1 MAATDHRRLGGAL
14 FGVVQFFLAV
24 NLAADKQDAFS
35 AAYSRS
41 DRDLRVRHAKAGC
54 LLTLLCMPIG
64 GSMDYFVYP
73 QLLHDFLISRLFNDI
88 AVLPIFLLL
97 FTEFG
102 RRNIRLVGNLWP
114 MVPAIN
120 ISWMVMVSEGWAS
133 PYYAGLNLVI
143 AVTCILMPF
152 TLREALM
159 ICLIILVLY
168 IGACLCHHAHYNT
181 PVRIRDIYGNFFF
194 LGVTSLIVITSSHY
208 FNLRRIDEFSLRHRL
223 DEQNQELNASYAKL
237 TELDRLRGQFFAN
250 ISHELRTPLTLIIAP
265 IEDLLSG
272 HHRLNDATAEAL
284 GIARQNALRLLK
296 LINDLLELVRLDER
310 GMALRRETSDLAS
323 FVSGVAESIRYLV
336 EAKGLKLAMTGAGDP
351 LPVYFDPARIEKVAL
366 NLLTNAIKFT
376 PKGGTIT
383 VSCRGQG
390 GLAVIDVSD
399 TGIGIP
405 SEALPNIFDRFNQ
418 VDGSSTRKYQGAGI
432 GLALAKE
439 LVEEHGGHIEARSQ
453 VGQGTTMSVALPLS
467 ALAPAAPVASA
478 APTAVA
484 GTAAAAEAAPE
495 GEEEIGDRLRDIY
508 RNAERRGSLTLNEG
522 VDVEDIEQGAGRYKV
537 LVVDDEPDMRRYL
550 VSRLAGDYHVY
561 QSDHGERALSL
572 AHEKRP
578 DLVLLDLML
587 PGMDGIAVCRAMRQ
601 DPALAQVKI
610 ILLTARMDEASKI
623 AALEGGADDF
633 LTKPFSTLEVKT
645 RIAGQLRTAALQLAL
660 SDRAVELESAIAK
673 IKETES
679 QLVHSEKMSGLG
691 TIAAGLLH
699 EMNNPLNFTLSAL
712 QVAHRS
718 IPRDDLALKEI
729 LDDIGQGMNRIKT
742 IVSDLGMFA
751 YRSSGNENQQFDL
764 TAVTESALRLI
775 SHELG
780 KIHLEISIPAGMM
793 IRGSRTQ
800 LSHVLMNL
808 LANSAKALKHLDGR
822 EPRITISA
830 RAVSQGHELMV
841 RDNGSGIPPEVLPRI
856 FEPFFTTRTVGQGTG
871 LGLSIV
877 HTIIAN
883 HGGTISARSEPS
895 QWTEFAIFLPSTPR
909 TPV

>member
-1 MAATDHRRLGGAL
+1 MI
-14 FGVVQFFLAV
+14 Q
-24 NLAADKQDAFS
+24 AADVLPAADGQEAFS
-35 AAYSRS
+35 AAFSRS

-54 LLTLLCMPIG
+54 VLTLICMPFG

-73 QLLHDFLISRLFNDI
+73 QLFSDLVISRLLNDV
-88 AVLPIFLLL
+88 AVLPIFLML
-97 FTEFG
+97 FTDFG
-102 RRNIRLVGNLWP
+102 RRNIRIVGNLWP
-114 MVPAIN
+114 LVPAIN

-152 TLREALM
+152 TLREALV
-159 ICLIILVLY
+159 ICLIILALY
-168 IGACLCHHAHYNT
+168 TASCLYHHAHHGT

-223 DEQNQELNASYAKL
+223 DEQNRELNASYAKL
-237 TELDRLRGQFFAN
+237 SELDRLRSQFFAN

-272 HHRLNDATAEAL
+272 HHQLNDATAEAL

-310 GMALRRETSDLAS
+310 GAALRRETIDLAT
-323 FVSGVAESIRYLV
+323 FTAGVADSIRYLV
-336 EAKGLKLAMTGAGDP
+336 AAKGLTLAVAGASAP
-351 LPVYFDPARIEKVAL
+351 LPVDFDPARIEKVML

-376 PKGGTIT
+376 PRGGIIA
-383 VSCRGQG
+383 VSCRSQG
-390 GLAVIDVSD
+390 AMAVLEVAD

-405 SEALPNIFDRFNQ
+405 GEALPKIFDRFNQ

-432 GLALAKE
+432 GLALVKE
-439 LVEEHGGHIEARSQ
+439 LVEEHGGSIEARSQ
-453 VGQGTTMSVALPLS
+453 VGKGTVMSVALPLS
-467 ALAPAAPVASA
+467 AALAPAATGASA
-478 APTAVA
+478 AATGAAGAV
-484 GTAAAAEAAPE
+484 TV
-495 GEEEIGDRLRDIY
+495 EEEAEDHLRDIY
-508 RNAERRGSLTLNEG
+508 RNAERRGSLTLDEG
-522 VDVEDIEQGAGRYKV
+522 SGVEYPEQGAGRYAV
-537 LVVDDEPDMRRYL
+537 LVIDDEPDMRRYL

-561 QSDHGERALSL
+561 QSDHGERALRL
-572 AHEKRP
+572 AHAKRP

-633 LTKPFSTLEVKT
+633 LTKPFSTLEVRT
-645 RIAGQLRTAALQLAL
+645 RIAGQLRNAALQVAL
-660 SDRAVELESAIAK
+660 GQRALELERAIAK
-673 IKETES
+673 LKETES

-699 EMNNPLNFTLSAL
+699 EVNNPLNFTLTAL
-712 QVAHRS
+712 QVALGS
-718 IPRDDLALKEI
+718 IPREDAALKEI
-729 LDDIGQGMNRIKT
+729 LDDIGQGMKRIKT

-751 YRSSGNENQQFDL
+751 YKSSGNENEQFDL
-764 TAVTESALRLI
+764 PAVTESAIRLI

-780 KIHLEISIPAGMM
+780 GIRLERNIPAGMM
-793 IRGSRTQ
+793 MRGSRTQ

-808 LANSAKALKHLDGR
+808 LVNSAKALSAPSGR
-822 EPRITISA
+822 EPCIAISA
-830 RAVSQGHELMV
+830 RKVSQGHEIVV

-883 HGGTISARSEPS
+883 HGGTISARSEPG
-895 QWTEFAIFLPSTPR
+895 QWTEFTIIVPATPR
-909 TPV
+909 TTA